1 MFLQFQDVFPPSI
14 LYTHIHVYIDYIY
27 MYMCVCINKISLS
40 VMLPFKM
47 NPLRF
52 FTASTS

>member
-1 MFLQFQDVFPPSI
+1 MFPQFQDVFPANI
-14 LYTHIHVYIDYIY
+14 LYTHIHAYIDYIY

-47 NPLRF
+47 NPLHF
-52 FTASTS
+52 FTASIS